1 MSAYSTTNRP
11 LLVFWS
17 FYTHFLSYKPFFSTK
32 IVTGNYWV
40 YTVVSEWVP
49 RILIDEH
56 DYGTYDAI
64 KAIVE
69 IHAPYEQFSECKLFN
84 YSTINVL
91 SPLQSLLKQT
101 KKEEMTLS
109 GVTPTPM
116 PMPPTI
122 TPISVGDI
130 AQLTNE

>member
-1 MSAYSTTNRP
+1 MSFKEYEVIAIPNSNTILINYG
-11 LLVFWS
+11 
-17 FYTHFLSYKPFFSTK
+17 LSKGAKRGQTLRIIEK
-32 IVTGNYWV
+32 GHH
-40 YTVVSEWVP
+40 
-49 RILIDEH
+49 ILIDEH

-69 IHAPYEQFSECKLFN
+69 IQVPYEQFSECKLFN
-84 YSTINVL
+84 YSTISVL

>member
-1 MSAYSTTNRP
+1 MSFKEYEVIAIPNSNT
-11 LLVFWS
+11 LL
-17 FYTHFLSYKPFFSTK
+17 
-32 IVTGNYWV
+32 INYGINNGAKRGQ
-40 YTVVSEWVP
+40 TLRIIEKGP

-69 IHAPYEQFSECKLFN
+69 IQAPYEQFSECKLFN

>member
-1 MSAYSTTNRP
+1 MSFKEYEVIAIPNSNTILINYG
-11 LLVFWS
+11 
-17 FYTHFLSYKPFFSTK
+17 LSKGAKRGQTLRIIEKGPH
-32 IVTGNYWV
+32 
-40 YTVVSEWVP
+40 
-49 RILIDEH
+49 ILIDEH

-69 IHAPYEQFSECKLFN
+69 IQVPYEQFSECKLFN

-116 PMPPTI
+116 PIPPTI

-130 AQLTNE
+130 AQLTSE

>member
-1 MSAYSTTNRP
+1 MSFKEYEVIAIPNSNTILINYG
-11 LLVFWS
+11 
-17 FYTHFLSYKPFFSTK
+17 LSKGAKRGQTLRIIEKGPH
-32 IVTGNYWV
+32 
-40 YTVVSEWVP
+40 
-49 RILIDEH
+49 ILIDEH

-69 IHAPYEQFSECKLFN
+69 IQVPYEQFSECKLFN

-116 PMPPTI
+116 SMPPTI

>member
-1 MSAYSTTNRP
+1 MSFKEYEVIAIPNSNT
-11 LLVFWS
+11 LL
-17 FYTHFLSYKPFFSTK
+17 
-32 IVTGNYWV
+32 INYGLNKGAKRGQ
-40 YTVVSEWVP
+40 TLRIIEKGP

-69 IHAPYEQFSECKLFN
+69 IHAPYEQFSKCKLFN

>member
-1 MSAYSTTNRP
+1 MSFKEYEVIAIPNSNT
-11 LLVFWS
+11 LL
-17 FYTHFLSYKPFFSTK
+17 
-32 IVTGNYWV
+32 INYGLNKGAKRGQ
-40 YTVVSEWVP
+40 TLRIIEKGP

-64 KAIVE
+64 KATVE

>member
-1 MSAYSTTNRP
+1 MSFKEYEVIAIPNSNTILINYG
-11 LLVFWS
+11 
-17 FYTHFLSYKPFFSTK
+17 LSKGAKRGQTLRIIEKSPH
-32 IVTGNYWV
+32 
-40 YTVVSEWVP
+40 
-49 RILIDEH
+49 ILIDEH

-69 IHAPYEQFSECKLFN
+69 IQVPYEQFSECKLFN

>member
-1 MSAYSTTNRP
+1 MSFKEYEVIAIPNSNT
-11 LLVFWS
+11 LL
-17 FYTHFLSYKPFFSTK
+17 
-32 IVTGNYWV
+32 INYGINNGAKRGQ
-40 YTVVSEWVP
+40 TLRIIEKGP

-101 KKEEMTLS
+101 KKEKMTLS

>member
-1 MSAYSTTNRP
+1 MSFKEYEVIAIPNSNTILINYG
-11 LLVFWS
+11 
-17 FYTHFLSYKPFFSTK
+17 LSKGAKRGQTLRIIEK
-32 IVTGNYWV
+32 G
-40 YTVVSEWVP
+40 P

-69 IHAPYEQFSECKLFN
+69 IQVPYEQFSECKLFN

>member
-1 MSAYSTTNRP
+1 MSFKEYEVIAIPNSNT
-11 LLVFWS
+11 LL
-17 FYTHFLSYKPFFSTK
+17 
-32 IVTGNYWV
+32 INYGLNKGAKRGQ
-40 YTVVSEWVP
+40 TLRIIEKGP

-69 IHAPYEQFSECKLFN
+69 RHAPYEQFSECKLFN

>member
-1 MSAYSTTNRP
+1 MN
-11 LLVFWS
+11 
-17 FYTHFLSYKPFFSTK
+17 
-32 IVTGNYWV
+32 N
-40 YTVVSEWVP
+40 
-49 RILIDEH
+49 
-56 DYGTYDAI
+56 
-64 KAIVE
+64 
-69 IHAPYEQFSECKLFN
+69 FSECKLFN

>member
-1 MSAYSTTNRP
+1 MSFKEYEVIAIPNSNTILINYG
-11 LLVFWS
+11 
-17 FYTHFLSYKPFFSTK
+17 LSKGAKRGQTLRIIEKGPH
-32 IVTGNYWV
+32 
-40 YTVVSEWVP
+40 
-49 RILIDEH
+49 ILIDEH

-69 IHAPYEQFSECKLFN
+69 IQVPYEQFSECKLFN

-109 GVTPTPM
+109 GVTPTTM

>member
-1 MSAYSTTNRP
+1 MK
-11 LLVFWS
+11 LLLFPILI
-17 FYTHFLSYKPFFSTK
+17 HFSLIMVLKGAKRGQTLRIIEKGPH
-32 IVTGNYWV
+32 
-40 YTVVSEWVP
+40 
-49 RILIDEH
+49 ILIDEH

-69 IHAPYEQFSECKLFN
+69 IQAPYEQFSECKLFN

-101 KKEEMTLS
+101 KKEEMALS

>member
-1 MSAYSTTNRP
+1 MSFKEYEVIAIPNSNT
-11 LLVFWS
+11 LLIN
-17 FYTHFLSYKPFFSTK
+17 YGLSKGAKRGQTLRIIEKGPH
-32 IVTGNYWV
+32 
-40 YTVVSEWVP
+40 
-49 RILIDEH
+49 ILIDEH

-69 IHAPYEQFSECKLFN
+69 IQVPYEQFSECKLFN

-122 TPISVGDI
+122 TTISVGDI

>member
-1 MSAYSTTNRP
+1 MSFKEYEVIAIPNSNT
-11 LLVFWS
+11 LL
-17 FYTHFLSYKPFFSTK
+17 
-32 IVTGNYWV
+32 INYGLNKGAKRGQ
-40 YTVVSEWVP
+40 TLRIIEKGP

-69 IHAPYEQFSECKLFN
+69 IHAPYEHFSECKLFN

>member
-1 MSAYSTTNRP
+1 MSFKEYEVIAIPNSNT
-11 LLVFWS
+11 LL
-17 FYTHFLSYKPFFSTK
+17 
-32 IVTGNYWV
+32 INYGLNKGAKRGQ
-40 YTVVSEWVP
+40 TLRIIEKSP
-49 RILIDEH
+49 HILIDEH

-69 IHAPYEQFSECKLFN
+69 IQVPYEQFSECKLFN

-116 PMPPTI
+116 PIPPTI

>member
-1 MSAYSTTNRP
+1 MSFKEYEVIAIPNSNT
-11 LLVFWS
+11 LLIN
-17 FYTHFLSYKPFFSTK
+17 YGLSKGAKRGQTLRIIEK
-32 IVTGNYWV
+32 G
-40 YTVVSEWVP
+40 P

-69 IHAPYEQFSECKLFN
+69 IQVPYEQFSECKLFN

>member
-1 MSAYSTTNRP
+1 MSFKEYEVIAIPNSNT
-11 LLVFWS
+11 LL
-17 FYTHFLSYKPFFSTK
+17 
-32 IVTGNYWV
+32 INYGLNKGAKRGQ
-40 YTVVSEWVP
+40 TLRIIEKGP

-69 IHAPYEQFSECKLFN
+69 IHAPYEQFSEGKLFN

>member
-1 MSAYSTTNRP
+1 MSFKEYEVIAIPNSNT
-11 LLVFWS
+11 LL
-17 FYTHFLSYKPFFSTK
+17 
-32 IVTGNYWV
+32 INYGLNKGAKRGQ
-40 YTVVSEWVP
+40 TLRIIEKGP

-69 IHAPYEQFSECKLFN
+69 IHAPYEQFCECKLFN

>member
-1 MSAYSTTNRP
+1 MSFKEYEVIAIPNSNTILINYG
-11 LLVFWS
+11 
-17 FYTHFLSYKPFFSTK
+17 LSKGAKRGQTLRIIEKGPH
-32 IVTGNYWV
+32 
-40 YTVVSEWVP
+40 
-49 RILIDEH
+49 ILIDEH

-69 IHAPYEQFSECKLFN
+69 IQVPYEQFSECKLFN

-109 GVTPTPM
+109 GVTPTPK

>member
-1 MSAYSTTNRP
+1 MSFKEYEVIAIPNSNTILINYGLSKGAKRGQTLRIIEKGP
-11 LLVFWS
+11 
-17 FYTHFLSYKPFFSTK
+17 HF
-32 IVTGNYWV
+32 
-40 YTVVSEWVP
+40 
-49 RILIDEH
+49 LIDEH

-69 IHAPYEQFSECKLFN
+69 MQVPYEQFSECKLFN

>member
-1 MSAYSTTNRP
+1 MSFKEYEVIAIPNSNTILINYG
-11 LLVFWS
+11 
-17 FYTHFLSYKPFFSTK
+17 LSKGAKRGQTLRIIEKGPQ
-32 IVTGNYWV
+32 
-40 YTVVSEWVP
+40 
-49 RILIDEH
+49 ILIDEH

-69 IHAPYEQFSECKLFN
+69 IQVPYEQFSECKLFN

>member
-1 MSAYSTTNRP
+1 MSFKEYEVIAIPNSNT
-11 LLVFWS
+11 LL
-17 FYTHFLSYKPFFSTK
+17 
-32 IVTGNYWV
+32 INYGINNGAKRGQ
-40 YTVVSEWVP
+40 TLRIIEKGP

-64 KAIVE
+64 KAIVK

>member
-1 MSAYSTTNRP
+1 MSFKEYEVIAIPNSNTILINYG
-11 LLVFWS
+11 
-17 FYTHFLSYKPFFSTK
+17 LSKGAKRGQTLRIIEKGPH
-32 IVTGNYWV
+32 
-40 YTVVSEWVP
+40 
-49 RILIDEH
+49 ILIDEH

-69 IHAPYEQFSECKLFN
+69 IQVPYEQFSECKLFN
-84 YSTINVL
+84 YSTISVL

>member
-1 MSAYSTTNRP
+1 MSFKEYKVIAIPNSNT
-11 LLVFWS
+11 LLIN
-17 FYTHFLSYKPFFSTK
+17 YGLSKGAKRGQTLRIIEKGPH
-32 IVTGNYWV
+32 
-40 YTVVSEWVP
+40 
-49 RILIDEH
+49 ILIDEH

-69 IHAPYEQFSECKLFN
+69 IQVPYEQFSECKLFN